1 MSYHQERPGSRTQ
14 CDCEPPHPPAQR
26 SGAPAPRGHLHAH
39 HLRAWKS
46 SLCTWGPGPSGV
58 FPACAPTLLTGHVT
72 SATQPPGLCTR
83 PCPAG
88 SVPQSEVCGVPA
100 APTEGKRQKDSFR
113 HFSLKIPNPAH
124 VATGS
129 PIRGEWSQ
137 LEEETARP
145 LRLGLQGTPPP
156 PGADWPPARSSV
168 APQEED
174 LPRALP
180 APPPSRKRWSLPP
193 LGGRAPPGG
202 ALHFLPKRPSCLC
215 VPLALAPAPP
225 GRESSRQGP
234 PRRLRSCGFCHAPP
248 EEGGSSEKGWDSVC
262 PPQGPARGGSGD
274 SGGGGDPSGAA
285 GGTSRGL

>member
-1 MSYHQERPGSRTQ
+1 MRCAGCLQLPQKGKGKKTVFAISHLRYRIQLTLPPGAPS
-14 CDCEPPHPPAQR
+14 AG
-26 SGAPAPRGHLHAH
+26 SGASWRK
-39 HLRAWKS
+39 RR
-46 SLCTWGPGPSGV
+46 PGPSVWG
-58 FPACAPTLLTGHVT
+58 FREPLHLLGRTG
-72 SATQPPGLCTR
+72 PPHG
-83 PCPAG
+83 
-88 SVPQSEVCGVPA
+88 
-100 APTEGKRQKDSFR
+100 
-113 HFSLKIPNPAH
+113 
-124 VATGS
+124 
-129 PIRGEWSQ
+129 
-137 LEEETARP
+137 P
-145 LRLGLQGTPPP
+145 L
-156 PGADWPPARSSV
+156 WPPRRRTCHEPS
-168 APQEED
+168 
-174 LPRALP
+174 RR
-180 APPPSRKRWSLPP
+180 PPSRKRWSLPP

>member
-1 MSYHQERPGSRTQ
+1 MAGVGRGQPGDSPPYRHSGVKSSNTSGPEDGGGSQ
-14 CDCEPPHPPAQR
+14 LGSPWPSGTSLCADLCPTTRRGLEVEPSVTVSPPPGPPAQR
-26 SGAPAPRGHLHAH
+26 SGAPAPRGHLHTH

-180 APPPSRKRWSLPP
+180 APPQPQ
-193 LGGRAPPGG
+193 A
-202 ALHFLPKRPSCLC
+202 
-215 VPLALAPAPP
+215 VVPAPP
-225 GRESSRQGP
+225 RR
-234 PRRLRSCGFCHAPP
+234 PRP
-248 EEGGSSEKGWDSVC
+248 
-262 PPQGPARGGSGD
+262 
-274 SGGGGDPSGAA
+274 SGGGPALPA
-285 GGTSRGL
+285 